1 MYLVDTSVWVD
12 YIRGRDRFHVR
23 FLRDLLSNPLAV
35 SITPLICMEILQG
48 ARDPASYDRLHSYF
62 GGQRFVD
69 FDRPL
74 DGHAAAARLYLDCR
88 RRGVT
93 VRSSLDCLIAQ
104 CAIESELTLFHH
116 DRDFRNIASVVP
128 SLKEMNYLDSVGPS
142 RDTLRIEDRP
152 MTPYESWL
160 RAACKN
166 ALIPG
171 YLERPVNDLLDEL
184 REKPEFWRMWVNK
197 TGGNPYPPRDA
208 RNEQNNPDSKLVSP
222 RGFRPPIPGA
232 GRFTDP
238 ITYSLMWDKD
248 GNLIYPK
255 TRKAQLAALR
265 LEVKKETNADG
276 SLTGKGRLCQAQ
288 LDYLLSRDE

>member
-104 CAIESELTLFHH
+104 CAIESDLTLFHH

-128 SLKEMNYLDSVGPS
+128 SLKEKNFLDSV
-142 RDTLRIEDRP
+142 E
-152 MTPYESWL
+152 
-160 RAACKN
+160 
-166 ALIPG
+166 
-171 YLERPVNDLLDEL
+171 
-184 REKPEFWRMWVNK
+184 
-197 TGGNPYPPRDA
+197 PPRSRA
-208 RNEQNNPDSKLVSP
+208 RRRQ
-222 RGFRPPIPGA
+222 
-232 GRFTDP
+232 
-238 ITYSLMWDKD
+238 
-248 GNLIYPK
+248 
-255 TRKAQLAALR
+255 
-265 LEVKKETNADG
+265 
-276 SLTGKGRLCQAQ
+276 
-288 LDYLLSRDE
+288 